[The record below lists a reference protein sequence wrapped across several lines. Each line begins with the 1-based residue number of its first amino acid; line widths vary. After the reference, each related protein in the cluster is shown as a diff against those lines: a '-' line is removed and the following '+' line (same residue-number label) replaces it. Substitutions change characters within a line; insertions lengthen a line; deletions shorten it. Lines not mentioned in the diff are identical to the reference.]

1 MSEIAEFEADTN
13 AIPQKLMQLTQ
24 LLEKLLEKTE
34 SDSEERL
41 WTPAD
46 VANFLNDEVDRD
58 SPYVNS
64 CGSVDSRGI
73 HGRRSLSDR
82 QGEGIAFSFCVWGES
97 LASL

>member
-13 AIPQKLMQLTQ
+13 AIPQKLMQHTQ

-46 VANFLNDEVDRD
+46 VANFLQVSEA
-58 SPYVNS
+58 
-64 CGSVDSRGI
+64 SVMKNYYYMPGFPKGFRLPSKKGMG
-73 HGRRSLSDR
+73 GRRWHPNDIKNWCNR
-82 QGEGIAFSFCVWGES
+82 QKTF
-97 LASL
+97 

>member
-46 VANFLNDEVDRD
+46 L
-58 SPYVNS
+58 SL
-64 CGSVDSRGI
+64 I
-73 HGRRSLSDR
+73 H
-82 QGEGIAFSFCVWGES
+82 I
-97 LASL
+97 